1 MQYIADYYSIDH
13 NKSRYVIIK
22 RTPFKQKANVEL
34 LSLDYFY
41 YNLTLISLTETRNK
55 QREENQTLFLSYDL
69 GPPPP
74 PRPCQRVHCKSA
86 NILYQKF
93 ETNIARN
100 EKDLVCRCV

>member
-69 GPPPP
+69 DPLPPLPESAL
-74 PRPCQRVHCKSA
+74 QKCKHTVPK
-86 NILYQKF
+86 I
-93 ETNIARN
+93 
-100 EKDLVCRCV
+100 